1 MKKESKGLQDK
12 FSLSWREIA
21 QGKVSQNLI
30 KNSKKNLSYKIGA
43 YIRLSPSD
51 EIREEGS
58 LVSHPQQIKNFVQ
71 LKNSQEKNW
80 GEIVEWY
87 TDKDYSGGNMNRPAF
102 KKMCA
107 DITSG
112 YINAIIVTELSRLNR
127 NVKDFCQFWEFTQSH
142 NVKLISLKES
152 FDTSTPAG
160 EMMVLSIIN
169 FAQFERKN
177 IVQRIK
183 NGSRSRAERGLANG
197 GVPVLGYESHPS
209 KKCHLVI
216 NEKEKGIVQL
226 IFNKYFELGTLAKT
240 CKYLNQNGYKTKE
253 YTTKTG
259 KIYGGHRFTIGSLQ
273 RTLTNLVYIG
283 KRELNKEN
291 RHLDQETLK
300 EEDRYQVFQAQWQAL
315 ISEELFYDVQSMLEN
330 NKKETRK
337 YVHNYRLKGFVYCKE
352 CGEKF
357 VGKSGKGRGGKYYYY
372 SHKRKMLNQGDRHTQ
387 RCILESISAPQLE
400 EAVLA
405 GLKRLKEDQKLL
417 KSLIYENNEGKFKNS
432 SYKDGLI
439 QSVKEKH
446 KAIRS
451 KIEGII
457 SAISEAPKAKST
469 KILMKKLEELE
480 SEKEVLEE
488 EIGSLVQERK
498 MISSNIIDLRSA
510 FSLLRAFNKKF
521 PNLPPRQQR
530 EVLKNILR
538 KVVVAREGIYVECYG
553 LAPTQNF
560 HLDSKQKNSIFQEN
574 KERELNRSWVRPLS
588 RLVAREG
595 IEPTTPRL

>member
-1 MKKESKGLQDK
+1 M
-12 FSLSWREIA
+12 FI
-21 QGKVSQNLI
+21 
-30 KNSKKNLSYKIGA
+30 
-43 YIRLSPSD
+43 
-51 EIREEGS
+51 
-58 LVSHPQQIKNFVQ
+58 
-71 LKNSQEKNW
+71 
-80 GEIVEWY
+80 
-87 TDKDYSGGNMNRPAF
+87 
-102 KKMCA
+102 
-107 DITSG
+107 
-112 YINAIIVTELSRLNR
+112 
-127 NVKDFCQFWEFTQSH
+127 
-142 NVKLISLKES
+142 
-152 FDTSTPAG
+152 
-160 EMMVLSIIN
+160 
-169 FAQFERKN
+169 
-177 IVQRIK
+177 
-183 NGSRSRAERGLANG
+183 
-197 GVPVLGYESHPS
+197 
-209 KKCHLVI
+209 
-216 NEKEKGIVQL
+216 KEKVGSSREPTDS
-226 IFNKYFELGTLAKT
+226 FEEA
-240 CKYLNQNGYKTKE
+240 
-253 YTTKTG
+253 
-259 KIYGGHRFTIGSLQ
+259 
-273 RTLTNLVYIG
+273 
-283 KRELNKEN
+283 
-291 RHLDQETLK
+291 
-300 EEDRYQVFQAQWQAL
+300 
-315 ISEELFYDVQSMLEN
+315 
-330 NKKETRK
+330 KKETRK

-588 RLVAREG
+588 RLVDRPRQQNNLLYYVYFIEFFPKIQAIDSKVFKELYEKKSLSISQIAKQLDVSNHQIRKLLLRSG
-595 IEPTTPRL
+595 ISTKRSLEKLRNPKNYRLPRVPYGFRRGKNSELLVNQSELKVCRLVVHLKKKGLSLTAIISELQNKGFKNRRGVISWHHTTVKRIFKRWKDKL